1 MFFNKLCYKEFF
13 LKYVEDQ
20 NQFLIC
26 PVFIDKNDYQQ
37 IIEPRSYKN
46 ILFLTEPIKHFS
58 NVGQGYEYVYKG
70 YIENVFSIIIG
81 CINHDPANGRFKFP
95 LYLFENTFDIHN
107 SEQFAR
113 VNNQVS
119 LIDPVELKNKSFAT
133 LINSWDRENGG
144 RVNMYNRLIELGN
157 ISCPGKL
164 LNNCSNN
171 VLNAIGKSKYINKFL
186 FNICP
191 ENYDY
196 DNVPGYITEKLM
208 DCCLSGA
215 IPIYAGWIDE
225 YDEKIF
231 NKKRIIWYNS
241 QDDASYENAYIKVKE
256 LMENPDKLL
265 EFYQQPVFCDTAYD
279 TIQHLLQQFI
289 ICLNRSL

>member
-1 MFFNKLCYKEFF
+1 MLLFNKLYYKDFF

-20 NQFLIC
+20 NKFLIC
-26 PVFIDKNDYQQ
+26 PVFIDKSDYEKV
-37 IIEPRSYKN
+37 IKPMSYKN

-70 YIENVFSIIIG
+70 YTDNVFAIIIG
-81 CINHDPANGRFKFP
+81 CIDHDPANGRFKFP
-95 LYLFENTFDIHN
+95 LYLFENNFDIHN
-107 SEQFAR
+107 SEQFATINNR
-113 VNNQVS
+113 VS
-119 LIDPVELKNKSFAT
+119 TIDAVGLKTKSFAT
-133 LINSWDRENGG
+133 LINSWDRENGA

-164 LNNCSNN
+164 LNNCSNDL
-171 VLNAIGKSKYINKFL
+171 LNAIGKAKYISKFL

-231 NKKRIIWYNS
+231 NTKRIICYNS
-241 QDDASYENAYIKVKE
+241 QDEASYECAYVKVKE

-265 EFYQQPVFCDTAYD
+265 AFYQQPVFCETAYD
-279 TIQHLLQQFI
+279 TIQQLLQDFI
-289 ICLNRSL
+289 THLPGN